1 MTAYTGAVLVW
12 AFFFFSSFSCHFVNF
27 LYELWISYFHN
38 FLISDRIRYDQIG
51 LDTIRYEEANHC
63 IPPTYITFAS
73 ISNLMKP
80 KDYCFKLNRYLW
92 FYKVFSLLKI
102 RSSRPIIRKISL
114 KHLLMCKSI
123 LVHLAWF
130 IHSLSHLLRV
140 AKYTYWVAFFF
151 EDSYVLTRHNW
162 KE

>member
-1 MTAYTGAVLVW
+1 MERN
-12 AFFFFSSFSCHFVNF
+12 AFFMYPFF
-27 LYELWISYFHN
+27 LKK
-38 FLISDRIRYDQIG
+38 
-51 LDTIRYEEANHC
+51 EANHC

-80 KDYCFKLNRYLW
+80 NDYCFILNRYLW
-92 FYKVFSLLKI
+92 FYKVVSLFKI
-102 RSSRPIIRKISL
+102 RSSMPILRKISL

-130 IHSLSHLLRV
+130 IQSLSHLLRV

-151 EDSYVLTRHNW
+151 EDSYVLYLRDIID
-162 KE
+162 KSRFCCRISKMA